1 MLTHWGAELFCFWA
15 IILSAR
21 AIILFLSDGF
31 VRYIVN
37 RYNLLFHLDQSAAA
51 KVLSSGISFLIV
63 FSAGLC
69 LLISVLFLLF
79 PALSSFVFATE
90 NQLFGYLPF
99 CLVSYIIAASVQNVQ
114 RMCAGTKESR
124 GLIWHNMVLEVALL
138 VLEILVLAFMI
149 NADVAF
155 SSVAFADSS
164 LIVLVALFYLLHLL
178 FKYPLKGIMYRAN
191 IAEGAKDFVKA
202 TQLYASNFFEK
213 LSTDGLV
220 LLLSF
225 FRFDKAAIALFA
237 TVRTIVNGPLL
248 AQNLLL
254 NTYSPEMQKHFSLR
268 DTKAFEKLLNFIRL
282 RVAPILCLG
291 IVLLLPMYEPVFN
304 YWTKGEIVYND
315 TFMILM
321 LIMAVFNLY
330 GLSYSF
336 VLKGV
341 NALPQMFMVMLAKS
355 LLLLI
360 GFGWAKQNILAFAW
374 VLLAIEFLS
383 SLVFLPLISY
393 SYWRKE
399 GLQLKAKNA
408 WLGLIPYFLTA
419 LILSLYFM
427 FAHSLD
433 SLNI

>member
-1 MLTHWGAELFCFWA
+1 MLMHWGAELFCFWA

-21 AIILFLSDGF
+21 AIVLFLSDGF

-37 RYNLLFHLDQSAAA
+37 RYNLLFHVDESAAA
-51 KVLSSGISFLIV
+51 KILASGISFLIV

-69 LLISVLFLLF
+69 LLISILFLLF
-79 PALSSFVFATE
+79 PALNSFVFATE

-114 RMCAGTKESR
+114 RMYAGTKEVR
-124 GLIWHNMVLEVALL
+124 GWIWHNMVFEVVLL
-138 VLEILVLAFMI
+138 LLEILLLAFI
-149 NADVAF
+149 LKADATF
-155 SSVAFADSS
+155 SSAVFADSS
-164 LIVLVALFYLLHLL
+164 LIVMVALFYLLHLSV
-178 FKYPLKGIMYRAN
+178 KYPLKGLMHRAN
-191 IAEGAKDFVKA
+191 IAEGAKDFAKA

-220 LLLSF
+220 LFLSF

-237 TVRTIVNGPLL
+237 TVRTIVNTPLL

-254 NTYSPEMQKHFSLR
+254 NTYTPEMQKHFSLR
-268 DTKAFEKLLNFIRL
+268 DTEAFGKLLNFIRL
-282 RVAPILCLG
+282 RVAPVLCLG
-291 IVLLLPMYEPVFN
+291 IVLLLPIYEPVFN

-315 TFMILM
+315 TFMIIM

-341 NALPQMFMVMLAKS
+341 NALPQMFVVMLAKS
-355 LLLLI
+355 LLLLM
-360 GFGWAKQNILAFAW
+360 GFVWANQNIIAFGW
-374 VLLAIEFLS
+374 VLLSIEFLS

-393 SYWRKE
+393 NYWRKE
-399 GLQLKAKNA
+399 GLPLKAKNA

-419 LILSLYFM
+419 IILSLYFV